1 MILNVQAGCLLPA
14 LMLLNLFFG
23 WMFLSTGA
31 WLCLE
36 GVLILLFVLNASVL
50 VRRVRSW
57 ARPKSAKVIDVEDEV
72 VEERLKLKK
81 ED

>member
-57 ARPKSAKVIDVEDEV
+57 ARPRSGKIIDVEAEVMDEK
-72 VEERLKLKK
+72 LKLKK

>member
-23 WMFLSTGA
+23 WMFLSTRA

-36 GVLILLFVLNASVL
+36 GALILLFVLNASVL

-57 ARPKSAKVIDVEDEV
+57 ARPKSGKIIDVDAEVIDEK
-72 VEERLKLKK
+72 LKLKK

>member
-57 ARPKSAKVIDVEDEV
+57 ARPKSGKIIDVEAEV

>member
-23 WMFLSTGA
+23 WMFLSTGV

-57 ARPKSAKVIDVEDEV
+57 ARPKSGKIIDVEAEV

>member
-57 ARPKSAKVIDVEDEV
+57 ARPKSGKIIDVEAEV
-72 VEERLKLKK
+72 VEERFKLKK